1 MDYDKLIEFI
11 VDEIYKKLEN
21 QAIKDNNDLPK
32 CVLMWERDEEKYKFL
47 NDKFKVL
54 NYNKDIKDCDVLV
67 ISRLCL
73 RGLCNLAMG
82 NSVSDEERF
91 ILKMIMSGKKVYVM
105 EDGLEYKRYKQTAPK
120 TLYNKYLNFE
130 KEIKSYGVEII
141 NNPKSILN
149 ETKVN
154 YKEEYVKDNTEIKVN
169 VNLTENTLDLR
180 SKKLIS
186 ESDLRKPQINGIDKI
201 LLGKRSLVTPLAN
214 DFIRIH
220 NLKVDKE

>member
-21 QAIKDNNDLPK
+21 QGVKENNDLPK
-32 CVLMWERDEEKYKFL
+32 CVLMWERDEDKYKFL

-105 EDGLEYKRYKQTAPK
+105 EDGLEYKRYKQTEPK

-149 ETKVN
+149 EVKIN
-154 YKEEYVKDNTEIKVN
+154 YKAEYAKDNTEIKVN

-201 LLGKRSLVTPLAN
+201 LLGKKSIITPLAN

-220 NLKVDKE
+220 NLKLDKE

>member
-21 QAIKDNNDLPK
+21 QGVKENKDLPK
-32 CVLMWERDEEKYKFL
+32 CVLMWERDEDKYKFL

-149 ETKVN
+149 EVKIN
-154 YKEEYVKDNTEIKVN
+154 YKEEYAKDNTEIKVN

-201 LLGKRSLVTPLAN
+201 LLGKKSIITPLAN

-220 NLKVDKE
+220 NLKLDKE

>member
-21 QAIKDNNDLPK
+21 QGVKENNDLPK

-149 ETKVN
+149 ETKVI
-154 YKEEYVKDNTEIKVN
+154 YKEEYVKENKEMN
-169 VNLTENTLDLR
+169 LAVNLTENTLDLR

-201 LLGKRSLVTPLAN
+201 LLGKKSIITPLAN

-220 NLKVDKE
+220 NLKLDKE

>member
-21 QAIKDNNDLPK
+21 KDIKENNDLPK

-54 NYNKDIKDCDVLV
+54 NFNKDIKDCDVLV

>member
-21 QAIKDNNDLPK
+21 QGVKENNDLPK
-32 CVLMWERDEEKYKFL
+32 CVLMWERDEDKYKFL

-154 YKEEYVKDNTEIKVN
+154 YKAEYAKDNTEIKVN

-201 LLGKRSLVTPLAN
+201 LLGKKSIITPLAN

-220 NLKVDKE
+220 NLKLDKE